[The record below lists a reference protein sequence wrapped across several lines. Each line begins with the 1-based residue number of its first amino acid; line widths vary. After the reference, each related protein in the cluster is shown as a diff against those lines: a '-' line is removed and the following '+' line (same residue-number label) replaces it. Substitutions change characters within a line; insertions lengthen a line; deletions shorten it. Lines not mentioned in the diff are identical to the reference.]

1 MRARRSIS
9 ITAIVIGVMAGSAVG
24 VTAQEA
30 AIPGLPTEFS
40 GHIECGPEVRT
51 GTDER
56 ETLGEGDEQVLR
68 LTSRGWAWQPVATT
82 MSDPR
87 LEGTYTIGFDS
98 DRVSPAGTSGPTVGS
113 GTWRIEN
120 DEGAWQGSFPVI
132 QFADHTTT
140 VTTPLVGEGA
150 YEGLTA
156 IWESRHD
163 ANACSWDVRG
173 LIIEGDLPA
182 APEPVMA
189 E

>member
-1 MRARRSIS
+1 ML
-9 ITAIVIGVMAGSAVG
+9 
-24 VTAQEA
+24 
-30 AIPGLPTEFS
+30 IPQPPTEFS
-40 GHIECGPEVRT
+40 GHIECGPELSS

-56 ETLGEGDEQVLR
+56 QTLGVGDEQVIR
-68 LTSRGWAWQPVATT
+68 VTSRGWAWQPSVTT

-87 LEGTYTIGFDS
+87 LEGAYQLSFDS
-98 DRVSPAGTSGPTVGS
+98 DTVSPAGTSGPSVGS

-150 YEGLTA
+150 YDGLTA

-163 ANACSWDVRG
+163 ASACSWEVRG
-173 LIIEGDLPA
+173 LIIAGELPD

>member
-1 MRARRSIS
+1 M
-9 ITAIVIGVMAGSAVG
+9 AIVIGVVAGSAVG
-24 VTAQEA
+24 VTAQEEA
-30 AIPGLPTEFS
+30 TPQRPTEFT
-40 GHIECGPEVRT
+40 GHIECGPELRY

-56 ETLGEGDEQVLR
+56 QTLGLGDEQVIR
-68 LTSRGWAWQPVATT
+68 VTSRGWAWQPAATT

-87 LEGTYTIGFDS
+87 LEGTYQLGFDA
-98 DRVSPAGTSGPTVGS
+98 DMVGPAGTSGPSVGS

-150 YEGLTA
+150 YEALTA

-163 ANACSWDVRG
+163 ASACSWAVRG

-182 APEPVMA
+182 APDPVMA